1 MGGGSGL
8 SKTPELFSWSR
19 QIRLRAHQMTN
30 PRISG
35 KKAVEIEKLFP
46 ARVTIDKIKRGD
58 KLFDVSTN
66 TVVEMGDILVMAG
79 GSKGMVPAA
88 DIIGHE
94 VDLAEVTEMIG
105 EQIDA
110 YVLNPA
116 IVGKTFGELGKWP
129 EARGVFVR
137 GITRQGREVP
147 ITPATIVNKCDK
159 FRLVGPKD
167 QVERAV
173 KTVGYAERPTSATD
187 FVMVGLGCVLGTL
200 LGMIVIPIAGIPVS
214 LSEAGGVLV
223 AGLFAGWLRSMH
235 PTFGQIPEGGQ
246 WILTDMGLNLFIACV
261 GLSAGSQALHAL
273 QSNGI
278 SIFLAGIVV
287 AIIPVMAGLIFGKYL
302 LRMNPILL
310 LGALTGARVIPPA
323 LNALEEDADSSVIVL
338 GFAAPFAFANVFL
351 TIMGGIIINLM

>member
-1 MGGGSGL
+1 
-8 SKTPELFSWSR
+8 
-19 QIRLRAHQMTN
+19 
-30 PRISG
+30 
-35 KKAVEIEKLFP
+35 
-46 ARVTIDKIKRGD
+46 
-58 KLFDVSTN
+58 
-66 TVVEMGDILVMAG
+66 
-79 GSKGMVPAA
+79 
-88 DIIGHE
+88 
-94 VDLAEVTEMIG
+94 
-105 EQIDA
+105 
-110 YVLNPA
+110 
-116 IVGKTFGELGKWP
+116 
-129 EARGVFVR
+129 
-137 GITRQGREVP
+137 
-147 ITPATIVNKCDK
+147 
-159 FRLVGPKD
+159 
-167 QVERAV
+167 VERAV